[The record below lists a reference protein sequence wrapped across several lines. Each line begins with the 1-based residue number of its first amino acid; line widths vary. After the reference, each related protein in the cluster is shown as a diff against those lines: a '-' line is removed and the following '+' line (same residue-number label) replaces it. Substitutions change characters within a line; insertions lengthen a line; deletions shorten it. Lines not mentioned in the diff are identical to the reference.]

1 MAESFV
7 HLRLHSEFSMTD
19 SLLRIK
25 PLLKQTAALSMPA
38 LALTDRAN
46 LCGWVRF
53 YKEANAK
60 GVKPLI
66 GADIW
71 VQDPEFSSEPFPL
84 LLLCRHHQG
93 YLRLSE
99 LLSQGYL
106 AGQPDGRVLIQWS
119 WLAEQPQGFIV
130 LSGAQFGD
138 VGQRLLAGDPD
149 GARLRLERWRALFP
163 DAYYLELQRLGRPGE
178 TEYLPAVLALAQAT
192 QTPVVATNDVRF
204 MSPDDFEAHEARV
217 CISTSW
223 TLDDPRRPRD
233 YSAEQ
238 YLKSPQQMQQLFA
251 DVPSALANSRHIAER
266 CSVGMVLGK
275 NFLPDYP
282 VPAGMTM
289 DEYFRQLGREGM
301 TERLKILLPA
311 ETPEREAKAQVYWQR
326 LELELDVIIQMG
338 FPGYFL
344 IVADFIRWAK
354 ENAVPVGPGRGSG
367 AGSMVAYALL
377 ITDLDPLAFDLLFE
391 RFLNPER
398 VSMPDFDIDFC
409 MEGRDRVIDYVAQK
423 YGRHAVSQIITFG
436 AMAAKAVVRD
446 VGRVLG
452 FPYGFVDKISKLIP
466 LDLGI
471 CLKDAFEQEE
481 QIRKRYETEDD
492 FRELWDLALKLEG
505 LTRQAGKHAGGVVI
519 APTKISDFAPLYC
532 DAEGQ
537 NPVTQFDKDDVEQV
551 GLVKFDFLGLRTL
564 TIIDWALQTLNR
576 QLQQQAKPPID
587 IALIPLDDPASFA
600 LLQEATTTAVFQL
613 ESRGMKELIKRL
625 QPSCFED
632 IIALVALYRPGPLQ
646 SGMVDDFINRK
657 HGRADVAYPHPDLEP
672 VLKPTY
678 GVILYQEQVMQ
689 IAQVLSGYTL
699 GGADML
705 RRAMGKKKPEEMAKQ
720 RSLFTD
726 GAVARGVD
734 AQVATYIFDLMEK
747 FAGYGFNKSH
757 SAAYALVSYQ
767 TAWMKAHYPAAFMA
781 AVLSSDM
788 DNTDKV
794 VGFIEECRRLQL
806 DIVPPNV
813 NLSQFRFEVDAD
825 NRVIY
830 GLGAVKGVGEN
841 AIDSIL
847 SARAEAGPFT
857 DFIDFCRRIDLR
869 KVNKRVLEALIKA
882 GALDVLG
889 THRANLMAAIERVV
903 SAVEQEQQNAEQGQ
917 ADLFA
922 EGGSATEVRIE
933 LPQLP
938 PWPQQEQLWGE
949 RDSLGLYLTGHPCQA
964 FSQEFRRLGLLP
976 IGDLRPTNRRDTLRT
991 AGLIVG
997 LRQTLTKKGQKLAI
1011 LQLEDPSGRIEL
1023 SLFAELIDQYQAL
1036 LVKDQII
1043 VVSGEVRFDEFSGGL
1058 RMSAS
1063 TLWSMAELRA
1073 ERVKAVL
1080 LRVPA
1085 AMVSRNFR
1093 ARLAA
1098 LFKSHA
1104 GNCPVRLEYQRP
1116 DASLVLDLG
1125 ADFRLALTDECKLA
1139 CEQLLGPGQVFWV
1152 YEH

>member
-1 MAESFV
+1 MPETFV
-7 HLRLHSEFSMTD
+7 HLRLHTEFSMTD
-19 SLLRIK
+19 SLLRVK
-25 PLLKQTAALSMPA
+25 PLLKKVAALSMPA

-46 LCGWVRF
+46 VCGWVRF
-53 YKEANAK
+53 YKEAAAN
-60 GVKPLI
+60 GLKPLV
-66 GADIW
+66 GADLW
-71 VQDPEFSSEPFPL
+71 LRDPDFGPQPFPVL
-84 LLLCRHHQG
+84 LLARNNQG

-106 AGQPDGRVLIQWS
+106 AGQPDGRVIIDWS
-119 WLAEQPQGFIV
+119 WLIEQPQGFIV
-130 LSGAQFGD
+130 LSAAQYGD
-138 VGQRLLAGDPD
+138 VGQALLADD
-149 GARLRLERWRALFP
+149 MERARIRLARWRQYFP
-163 DAYYLELQRLGRPGE
+163 DSYYLELQRLGREGE
-178 TEYLPAVLALAQAT
+178 ARYLPAALALAHQT

-204 MSPDDFEAHEARV
+204 MSPEDFEAHEARV
-217 CISTSW
+217 CISGGW

-233 YSAEQ
+233 YSAQQ
-238 YLKSPQQMQQLFA
+238 YLKSAEQMAELFA
-251 DVPSALANSRHIAER
+251 DVPSALTNSRLIAER
-266 CSVGMVLGK
+266 CTVEMQLGK
-275 NFLPDYP
+275 YFLPDYP
-282 VPAGMTM
+282 VPAGMTI

-301 TERLKILLPA
+301 AQRLKVLLP
-311 ETPEREAKAQVYWQR
+311 PEADQREQREQAYWQR

-409 MEGRDRVIDYVAQK
+409 MEGRDRVIDYVAQT
-423 YGRHAVSQIITFG
+423 YGRQAVSQIITFG

-452 FPYGFVDKISKLIP
+452 FPYSFVDKISKLIP
-466 LDLGI
+466 NDLGI

-481 QIRKRYETEDD
+481 QIRRRYDTEDD

-505 LTRQAGKHAGGVVI
+505 LIRQAGKHAGGVVI
-519 APTKISDFAPLYC
+519 APTKISDFAPVYC
-532 DAEGQ
+532 DAEGA

-564 TIIDWALQTLNR
+564 TIIDWALQTINR
-576 QLQQQAKPPID
+576 QLQQASKPVVD

-672 VLKPTY
+672 VLRPTY

-726 GAVARGVD
+726 GATARGVD
-734 AQVATYIFDLMEK
+734 ANVATYIFDLMEK

-767 TAWMKAHYPAAFMA
+767 TAWLKAHYPAAFMA

-806 DIVPPNV
+806 DIVPPHV
-813 NLSQFRFEVDAD
+813 NHSQFRFEVDAQ
-825 NRVIY
+825 NRVVY

-847 SARAEAGPFT
+847 AARAEAGPFK
-857 DFIDFCRRIDLR
+857 DLFDFCRRIDLR
-869 KVNKRVLEALIKA
+869 KVNKRVMEALIKA
-882 GALDVLG
+882 GALDGLG
-889 THRANLMAAIERVV
+889 LHRASLMASIERVV
-903 SAVEQEQQNAEQGQ
+903 SAVEQEAENAEQGQ
-917 ADLFA
+917 GDLFA
-922 EGGSATEVRIE
+922 DSPEQSQVSIE
-933 LPQLP
+933 LPNVP

-949 RDSLGLYLTGHPCQA
+949 RDSLGLYLTGHPCQTVA
-964 FSQEFRRLGLLP
+964 GELRRLGLLP
-976 IGDLRPTNRRDTLRT
+976 IADLRPTNRRETLRT
-991 AGLIVG
+991 AGLITGV
-997 LRQTLTKKGQKLAI
+997 RVTMTKKGQKLAI
-1011 LQLEDPSGRIEL
+1011 LQLEDQTGRVEA
-1023 SLFAELIDQYQAL
+1023 SLFAELIDQFQSL
-1036 LVKDQII
+1036 LVKDQL
-1043 VVSGEVRFDEFSGGL
+1043 VALSGEVRFDEFSGGF
-1058 RMSAS
+1058 RVSVS
-1063 TLWSMAELRA
+1063 QLWSLAELRA

-1080 LRVPA
+1080 LRLPA
-1085 AMVSRNFR
+1085 AMATRSFR

-1098 LFKSHA
+1098 LFKNHA
-1104 GNCPVRLEYQRP
+1104 GPCPVKIEYQRP
-1116 DASLVLDLG
+1116 EANLRLNLSQE
-1125 ADFRLALTDECKLA
+1125 FSLALTDDCKLA
-1139 CEQLLGPGQVFWV
+1139 LEQLLGPGQVFWV
-1152 YEH
+1152 YDQ